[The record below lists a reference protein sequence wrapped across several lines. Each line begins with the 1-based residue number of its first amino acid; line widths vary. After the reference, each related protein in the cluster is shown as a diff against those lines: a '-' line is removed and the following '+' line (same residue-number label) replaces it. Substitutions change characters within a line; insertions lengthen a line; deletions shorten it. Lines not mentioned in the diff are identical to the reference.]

1 MIDVTRLVTE
11 PNVKFIASNT
21 MIAMALSEWAESEGL
36 TPTLEDGKTP
46 LGKIYMNLVRSETG
60 YQHDPELDFETPQD
74 LLPEFAGRFC
84 YRSFDKGRETREYIG
99 NILEQRHGSVMEHG
113 VVTLAI
119 SGVSRALTHE
129 LVRHRSGFAVSQE
142 SQRYVDA
149 KDIRFVVPPLLL
161 RAWGRLDC
169 SEAEDWYG
177 EQIRQVESYETWQ
190 EYLTEFGISEG
201 LSKTMA
207 KKRANEAAR
216 ASLPNSCETR
226 LVWTGNYRALRHVIE
241 LRGSDGADLEIRRLA
256 AKILNEVEA
265 VAPRHFYDMDFST
278 EEKID
283 HGIPVIDAG
292 YSKV

>member
-1 MIDVTRLVTE
+1 MMDTSRLVTE
-11 PNVKFIASNT
+11 PNVKFIASNV
-21 MIAMALSEWAESEGL
+21 MVAGALADWAKSEGL
-36 TPTLEDGKTP
+36 LDTLQDGNTP
-46 LGKIYMNLVRSETG
+46 LGKIYLNLVRNETG
-60 YQHDPELDFETPQD
+60 YIHDHSLDSETPED

-84 YRSFDKGRETREYIG
+84 YRSFSKGRDTREYIG

-113 VVTLAI
+113 TITLAI

-161 RAWGRLDC
+161 RAWGGLDC

-190 EYLTEFGISEG
+190 EYLTEFAMTEG

-216 ASLPNSCETR
+216 ASLPNACETR
-226 LVWTGNYRALRHVIE
+226 LIWTGNYRALRHVIE
-241 LRGSDGADLEIRRLA
+241 LRGSDGADLEIRRLS
-256 AKILNEVEA
+256 AKILNEVEGI
-265 VAPRHFYDMDFST
+265 APRHFFDIDYAT
-278 EEKID
+278 EESID
-283 HGIPVIDAG
+283 HGVPVIQTG